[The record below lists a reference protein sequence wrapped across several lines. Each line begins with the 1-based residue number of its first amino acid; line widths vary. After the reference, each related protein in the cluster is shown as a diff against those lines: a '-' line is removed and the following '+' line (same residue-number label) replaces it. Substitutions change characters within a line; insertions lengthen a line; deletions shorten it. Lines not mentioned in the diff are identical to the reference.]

1 MYFLN
6 FQFKKMVEEIDR
18 LEEEDPSFLP
28 CQSWQITPDPIVIKG
43 IGNLTLFG
51 LNSRFSSEFPCS
63 LKGKL
68 APEEFQDTMDR
79 INFVLQRNVHSH
91 LRWLICGLIFC
102 CCSMG
107 ISLWPVIYLNKGTI
121 SAVKET
127 LEQENQLLYN
137 KLGFNWKLSRRPV
150 ENAANLTEYVL
161 LIETLAKVPLSVPD

>member
-1 MYFLN
+1 
-6 FQFKKMVEEIDR
+6 MVEEIDR

-68 APEEFQDTMDR
+68 APEEFQ
-79 INFVLQRNVHSH
+79 
-91 LRWLICGLIFC
+91 
-102 CCSMG
+102 
-107 ISLWPVIYLNKGTI
+107 TI